1 MKRDDPM
8 KIAVLGGGT
17 GLSALLRGLKNFTEE
32 ITAIVTVA
40 DDGGS
45 SGMLRQD
52 LGILPPGDIRNCI
65 MALANVEPLME
76 KVMQYRFKE
85 GSLKGQSLGNLFIAA
100 MTDLC
105 NGFEEAVKQMSNV
118 LAVTGRVLP
127 VSLANI
133 SLCARL
139 KNGTLVRG
147 ESLIPEVQMEQN
159 SPIDEVFIVP
169 KDAKPLPEAL
179 DALQEADCI
188 VMGPGSL
195 YTSIMPHLLLPDI
208 TNAIR
213 CSKAVK
219 VYVSNIMTQPGET
232 TGYSLEDHVKAIIR
246 HGGTNLIDII
256 IANNQ
261 QPPEDI
267 LYRYRQDGSEPVYHC
282 EERSSVLGIP
292 VIAHDLLDVYRGYIR
307 HNPLRLASLIVRA
320 VRNEHPG
327 AVSD

>member
-1 MKRDDPM
+1 MR
-8 KIAVLGGGT
+8 IAVLGGGT
-17 GLSALLRGLKNFTEE
+17 GLSALLRGLKNFTED

-139 KNGTLVRG
+139 ENGTLIKG
-147 ESLIPEVQMEQN
+147 ESLIPKIQMEQN
-159 SPIDEVFIVP
+159 SPISEVFLIP
-169 KDAKPLPEAL
+169 RDAKPLPDAL
-179 DALQEADCI
+179 EALQEADCI
-188 VMGPGSL
+188 VIGPGSL
-195 YTSIMPHLLLPDI
+195 YTSIMPHLLLPEI
-208 TNAIR
+208 TQSIR
-213 CSKAVK
+213 SSKAVRI
-219 VYVSNIMTQPGET
+219 YVANIMTQPGET
-232 TGYSLEDHVKAIIR
+232 TGYTLEDHVKAIMR
-246 HGGTNLIDII
+246 HGGEDLIDII
-256 IANNQ
+256 IANHQ

-267 LYRYRQDGSEPVYHC
+267 LNRYLQDGSEPVYHSKDC
-282 EERSSVLGIP
+282 PAIMGIP
-292 VIAHDLLDVYRGYIR
+292 VLAHDLIDIYRGYIR
-307 HNPLRLASLIVRA
+307 HNPLKLADLVMRVAENGFPRA
-320 VRNEHPG
+320 
-327 AVSD
+327 ASD